1 MRKDT
6 ESITEGHQFVKVLFT
21 ETKECAV
28 VETAV
33 RSLLV
38 EKLDYSIT
46 NHRLDEISDDFRFRC
61 SKKVTEKSKIFDQQV
76 HQIFFERTIKM
87 EVR

>member
-1 MRKDT
+1 MRKNT
-6 ESITEGHQFVKVLFT
+6 ESITEGNQFVKVLFT

-33 RSLLV
+33 RSPLV

-46 NHRLDEISDDFRFRC
+46 NHRLDEISDDFR
-61 SKKVTEKSKIFDQQV
+61 
-76 HQIFFERTIKM
+76 
-87 EVR
+87 